1 MNDYYRDAQVRGAE
15 AVLARLQRVVP
26 DAIILGGWA
35 VYLYAHGQRSTDIDI
50 FVDFGGL
57 GQLQREFGP
66 ALTRNNNLRKYE
78 LILDRVEV
86 DIFVGHLSNS
96 GVPIEELVEPSR
108 TIMGFRVINP
118 EGLLVLKLCAWIDRQ
133 GRTKGDKDEADV
145 LSLLAATPIDW
156 TRYRAL
162 LAKAHGRYLALLP
175 GAVARLVSSAE
186 VRRTWQFITVN
197 GEATVTS
204 AAQWKRLKEELAA
217 KVPRGF

>member
-1 MNDYYRDAQVRGAE
+1 MSEFYRDAQVRGAQ
-15 AVLARLQRVVP
+15 AVLARLQKVVP

-35 VYLYAHGQRSTDIDI
+35 VYLYARGQRSTDVDI

-66 ALTRNNNLRKYE
+66 TLTRNTNPRKYE
-78 LILDRVEV
+78 LIIDRVEV
-86 DIFVGHLSNS
+86 DVFVEHLSNS
-96 GVPIEELVEPSR
+96 GVAIEELVEPSR
-108 TIMGFRVINP
+108 MMMGFRVINP

-145 LSLLAATPIDW
+145 LSLLAVTPIDW
-156 TRYRAL
+156 TRYRAIS
-162 LAKAHGRYLALLP
+162 AKAHGKYLDLLP

-186 VRRTWQFITVN
+186 VRRTWQFIKVN

-204 AAQWKRLKEELAA
+204 APQWKRLKAELAA
-217 KVPRGF
+217 KVPRGL